1 MIGAVVGLGG
11 GVIIR
16 PILDAIDYH
25 NVMNIAFLSSSA
37 VLIMAVVST
46 VKKVQDGT
54 KINALTATLVSVGAF
69 IGGILGNLLLEY
81 FVYVFYPETRVQM
94 IQTIF
99 TIIILTVAVYL
110 TYKNNIRYEI
120 TNKIFFPFLGVFL
133 GAAAVFLGIGGGPLN
148 VPVFMILFNLPV
160 KQATAYS
167 IVVIFFSHLFR
178 IITMGFTVG
187 FAYFDLQY
195 LIVIIPAAILGG
207 VIGAIISKKIADDT
221 VRKAFMV
228 TLSIIVLINIYNAYT
243 FMV

>member
-25 NVMNIAFLSSSA
+25 NVMNIAFLSSAA

-46 VKKVQDGT
+46 VKKVRDGT
-54 KINALTATLVSVGAF
+54 KIDALTAALISIGAF
-69 IGGILGNLLLEY
+69 IGGILGNLLLEF
-81 FVYVFYPETRVQM
+81 FVYMFYPETRVQM
-94 IQTIF
+94 VQTIF

-110 TYKNNIRYEI
+110 TYKNNVRYEI
-120 TNKIFFPFLGVFL
+120 TNKVFFPFLGVFL

-178 IITMGFTVG
+178 IITMSFTRG
-187 FAYFDLQY
+187 LDYFDLQY
-195 LIVIIPAAILGG
+195 LLVIVPAAIMGG
-207 VIGAIISKKIADDT
+207 VIGAIVSRKIADDT

-228 TLSIIVLINIYNAYT
+228 TLTVIVFINIYNMVT
-243 FMV
+243 FMA